1 LLYRLSYTGLTT
13 FCEPSLA
20 QHHCFSKPQSGHPL
34 VGARPGKNSL
44 DARLFRCR
52 PIELDLLAGSQG

>member
-1 LLYRLSYTGLTT
+1 
-13 FCEPSLA
+13 
-20 QHHCFSKPQSGHPL
+20 